1 MRTIFMIVRTNGN
14 NDDAG
19 PGSIRSKRLCWNQRG
34 ATIIEFAIILPVL
47 VLLIFGII
55 EFSLILYD
63 NAMLTNASREGA
75 RAAVIY
81 QYPARTSCGDI
92 EVTVDNYCKE
102 HLVSFGDSAYNIKVN
117 DINIQDCID
126 DGDPPPCL
134 QGYPVTLR
142 VEYDYQ
148 FLFFPFGGINLDAQT
163 TMRCE

>member
-1 MRTIFMIVRTNGN
+1 MRTIFMIVKINGN

-19 PGSIRSKRLCWNQRG
+19 PVAIRRLCRNQSG

-63 NAMLTNASREGA
+63 NAMLANASREGA

-92 EVTVDNYCKE
+92 EITVDNYCKE
-102 HLVSFGDSAYNIKVN
+102 HLVSFGDSGYNIKVN
-117 DINIQDCID
+117 NKDIQECMD

-134 QGYPVTLR
+134 QSFPVTIR
-142 VEYDYQ
+142 VEYDYE